1 MTERT
6 SMESKTDEDLFIDMA
21 FTDSAEDRA
30 NADAAYEEL
39 HRCYVKIVYTRCI
52 RMISKY
58 PDAETLAW
66 DMTAGALAKAYERA
80 ETYQSGEEGEAG
92 ASRTI
97 AWLCKIALNLFLDYR
112 KNPKR
117 PGPLSNVV
125 DLDVHAE
132 QYSPEDFA
140 AFYLED
146 DSQAYSRQ
154 HYQLVAEAF
163 AALNERTQIVL
174 METLLQR
181 QRSPGRTYM
190 LRKTA
195 AALAARVGTSTDNVR
210 RIRRLGIQQI
220 NEYVD
225 QYKNNKAETHHD

>member
-1 MTERT
+1 MTERA
-6 SMESKTDEDLFIDMA
+6 SMEGKTDEDLFIDMA
-21 FTDSAEDRA
+21 FTDSAEDRV
-30 NADAAYEEL
+30 NADTAYEEL
-39 HRCYVKIVYTRCI
+39 HRRYVKIVYTRCI
-52 RMISKY
+52 RMVSKY

-66 DMTAGALAKAYERA
+66 DMTAGALARAYERA
-80 ETYQSGEEGEAG
+80 ETYQPGAEGEAG
-92 ASRTI
+92 ASQTV
-97 AWLCKIALNLFLDYR
+97 AWLCRIARNLFLDYR

-146 DSQAYSRQ
+146 DSQPYSRQ
-154 HYQLVAEAF
+154 YYRLVAEGF
-163 AALNERTQIVL
+163 ATLDDRTQIVL

-220 NEYVD
+220 NAYVD
-225 QYKNNKAETHHD
+225 QHKNDKAETDHE